1 MSINLDEITTFG
13 TGLNRPE
20 CVLAHKSGLV
30 FVSDWT
36 DSGGVTI
43 IKPDGQIRRILCD
56 YQFPLR
62 PNGISLESGGTFLL
76 AHWDVEINSIVEL
89 LSDSGSKKY

>member
-1 MSINLDEITTFG
+1 MDQL
-13 TGLNRPE
+13 
-20 CVLAHKSGLV
+20 
-30 FVSDWT
+30 
-36 DSGGVTI
+36 
-43 IKPDGQIRRILCD
+43 ILCD

-89 LSDSGSKKY
+89 LSYSGSKKY